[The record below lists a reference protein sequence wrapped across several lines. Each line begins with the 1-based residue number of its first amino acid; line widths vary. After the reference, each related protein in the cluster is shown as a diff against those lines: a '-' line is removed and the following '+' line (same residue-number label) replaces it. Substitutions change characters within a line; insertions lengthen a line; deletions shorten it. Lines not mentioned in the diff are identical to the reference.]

1 MCGKAG
7 HFKGAPIC
15 KGGKLKKGKVQYL
28 DEEEEDS
35 EEEETESEEDGEVLG
50 RLREEIMGV
59 RKIKEGV

>member
-1 MCGKAG
+1 M
-7 HFKGAPIC
+7 
-15 KGGKLKKGKVQYL
+15 KKGKVQYL